1 MDNSTRDQPN
11 AETHATAAL
20 AASDPPAPAERA
32 GQAGDRPSAAASAA
46 SEPPKAASA
55 AHDTVFTRLDDVRL
69 GGQKAPA
76 TTLPSLIVDR
86 PRARRIP
93 SLAATIAIAAAVGA
107 MAGSIATAGLG
118 AIWSDHSAQAAAID
132 AAPLRDSIA
141 RIDAQLGVLK
151 TALDKSDKSATVQ
164 LARLGDRFDRL
175 ERGQAEPAAKL
186 AKLADAVDRIEH
198 GAAARDITGSIAAAP
213 PQPPAPAAQPARPAG
228 PPVLDGWIVRR
239 VYNGAALIQGRFGGV
254 IEVEPGDNLPGLGRI
269 ETIRRQDG
277 RWVVMTS
284 RGMIV
289 AR

>member
-1 MDNSTRDQPN
+1 MDTPILDQPN
-11 AETHATAAL
+11 AETQAAANH
-20 AASDPPAPAERA
+20 AASDPPISAVRGTQAETS
-32 GQAGDRPSAAASAA
+32 SAAASTAA
-46 SEPPKAASA
+46 GSPKGASA
-55 AHDTVFTRLDDVRL
+55 AHDAVFTRLDDARS
-69 GGQKAPA
+69 GA
-76 TTLPSLIVDR
+76 TEAAASSLPGLVLYQ

-93 SLAATIAIAAAVGA
+93 PLAATIAIAAAVGA

-118 AIWSDHSAQAAAID
+118 AIWSGHSAQAAAVD

-141 RIDAQLGVLK
+141 RINAELGVLK
-151 TALDKSDKSATVQ
+151 AGLDKSDKSASAQ
-164 LARLGDRFDRL
+164 LVRLSDRFDRL

-186 AKLADAVDRIEH
+186 AKLTDAVDRIQH
-198 GAAARDITGSIAAAP
+198 DAAARDITGSIPAP
-213 PQPPAPAAQPARPAG
+213 APQPAAAQPARPAG
-228 PPVLDGWIVRR
+228 PPVLDGWTVRH

-277 RWVVMTS
+277 HWVVMTS